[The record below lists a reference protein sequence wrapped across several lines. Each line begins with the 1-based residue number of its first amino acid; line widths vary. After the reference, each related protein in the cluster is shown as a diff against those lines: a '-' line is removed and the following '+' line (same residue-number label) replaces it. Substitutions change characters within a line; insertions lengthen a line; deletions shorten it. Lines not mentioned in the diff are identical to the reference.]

1 MDDRI
6 IEKLQ
11 KLLALAGSDNEYEA
25 ALAMARAEIL
35 MHKHNLNLADVAP
48 DGTGASVVD
57 TQIRPTGSATTYQA
71 WETVLAGAVARAFH
85 GQVVNCYQGKSTR
98 CSALHFVAGKT
109 DMIIILDLFE
119 RLRQTI
125 RRKSAAYARGVNAA
139 LRSNAYW
146 AGQSYRIGMAGTITE
161 RLKALRRNTEPGD
174 EINAH
179 GVSGKDLMIIKNQAI
194 EQYFTE
200 LFGPTEKETLKL
212 SVGDEIACL
221 QGRIDGRDVSL
232 HRSMPTADGRP
243 LAIAG

>member
-57 TQIRPTGSATTYQA
+57 TRIRPTGSATTYQA
-71 WETVLAGAVARAFH
+71 WETVLAGAVACAFH
-85 GQVVNCYQGKSTR
+85 GRVVNCYQGKSTR
-98 CSALHFVAGKT
+98 CRAIHFVAGKT

-179 GVSGKDLMIIKNQAI
+179 GVSGKDLMVIKNQAI

-212 SVGDEIACL
+212 RVGDEIACL